1 MCGIFAAV
9 NVKELFDVEDFRG
22 FERLTK
28 ITDYRGP
35 DSHGIITIN
44 TFLGN
49 TDKNNFNIFLGHNR
63 LSIIDLS
70 KEGNQPI
77 QDDGIFIIY
86 NGEIFNYIELR
97 NSLMQDGVIFK
108 TKTDTEVIIKIY
120 NKYGEKGFQYLNG
133 MWAFIIVDMN
143 KNKVVVS
150 RDRFSMKPLFF
161 FNNNS
166 KFYFASEIK
175 QLLPLLSEKTINE
188 KVMYKFL
195 QQGLLDINDDT
206 FFNGIKRIKPK
217 SNFIIDLNKNITNSE
232 EYWDYQ
238 IDDINEENYLGR
250 FKDLLYDSVNIRL
263 RSDVEVGALL
273 SGGLD
278 SSAVSLAAHE
288 LTGEKI
294 RTFSVVS
301 NDKRSSEE
309 KFVDLMIS
317 EKGVNNTKI
326 FIEHTDILKNL
337 DKVIYHQD
345 EPFTTLSIVAQ
356 YTILEM
362 IKKNGGITVVL
373 SGQGGDEILMGY
385 LKYYFFYLKNL
396 YNERKFSRLFQELI
410 LSAISRTVLFQNDIK
425 LSKRYIPFL
434 AREQNHYLKIR
445 GELEKYWEC
454 ENLVDR
460 QKLDIDKYSVPVLAR
475 YEDRNSMAHSIET
488 RLPFLDH
495 RLVNFMLS
503 IKTDLKIKNGWTKYI
518 MRKSL
523 TDLPHEIRWRRDKKG
538 FTIPEEIWYKSELK
552 NQVLSLFQNSML
564 DQMRIINKDSFLQY
578 YKSFLNGN
586 KKIHYSDISKV
597 FIAEKW
603 ARSFWA

>member
-9 NVKELFDVEDFRG
+9 NVKGLFDFADFRS
-22 FERLTK
+22 FERSTK

-44 TFLGN
+44 TFLGK
-49 TDKNNFNIFLGHNR
+49 TDKNSFNIFLGHNR

-70 KEGNQPI
+70 KDGNQPME
-77 QDDGIFIIY
+77 DDGIFIIY

-97 NSLMQDGVIFK
+97 NNLIQEGLVFK
-108 TKTDTEVIIKIY
+108 TNTDTEVIVKIY
-120 NKYGEKGFQYLNG
+120 KKYGEKGFHHLNG
-133 MWAFIIVDMN
+133 MWAIVVIDLN

-150 RDRFSMKPLFF
+150 RDRFSIKPLFYF
-161 FNNNS
+161 RNNS

-175 QLLPLLSEKTINE
+175 QLLPLLPDKTVNE
-188 KVMYKFL
+188 KIMYKFL
-195 QQGLLDINDDT
+195 HQGLLDTNDDT
-206 FFNGIKRIKPK
+206 FFHEIKRIKPR
-217 SNFIIDLNKNITNSE
+217 SNFIIDLNTNQVNHE

-238 IDDINEENYLGR
+238 IEDINEADYLKS
-250 FKDLLYDSVNIRL
+250 FKDLLYDSINIRL

-278 SSAVSLAAHE
+278 SSAISLATHE
-288 LTGEKI
+288 LTGGRI

-301 NDKRSSEE
+301 NDISSSEE
-309 KFVDLMIS
+309 KFVDMMIS

-326 FIEHTDILKNL
+326 FIEPAVILKNL

-345 EPFTTLSIVAQ
+345 EPFTTLSVVAQ

-362 IKKNGGITVVL
+362 IKMNGGITVVL

-385 LKYYFFYLKNL
+385 LKYYFFYIKNL
-396 YNERKFSRLFQELI
+396 YNEKKYLKLFRELI
-410 LSAISRTVLFQNDIK
+410 LSSISRTVLFQSDIK

-434 AREQNHYLKIR
+434 AKEQNHYLKIR
-445 GELEKYWEC
+445 GELEKYWDC

-503 IKTDLKIKNGWTKYI
+503 IKTEMKIKNGWTKYI

-523 TDLPHEIRWRRDKKG
+523 PDLPNKIKWRRDKKG
-538 FTIPEEIWYKSELK
+538 FTIPEEIWFKNELK
-552 NQVLSLFQNSML
+552 NQVLTLFQNSML
-564 DQMRIINKDSFLQY
+564 DQMGIINKDSFLQY
-578 YKSFLNGN
+578 YKSFQNGN

-603 ARSFWA
+603 ARNYWA